1 MFRRHHNKVIFAT
14 KILIENSK
22 YFSCYFHENINY
34 CLEQSLLFPHYLK
47 LANAA
52 PVYEKK
58 KKNKKSKSSKD
69 NYSPVSILSDI
80 SKVYERCIYDQIQI
94 YFDKILSKYQCSF
107 RKGCNSPHC
116 LIVLSE
122 KWKEKC

>member
-1 MFRRHHNKVIFAT
+1 MLHLYMR
-14 KILIENSK
+14 
-22 YFSCYFHENINY
+22 
-34 CLEQSLLFPHYLK
+34 
-47 LANAA
+47 
-52 PVYEKK
+52 KK
-58 KKNKKSKSSKD
+58 KKKKKSKSSKD

-122 KWKEKC
+122 KWKKKC